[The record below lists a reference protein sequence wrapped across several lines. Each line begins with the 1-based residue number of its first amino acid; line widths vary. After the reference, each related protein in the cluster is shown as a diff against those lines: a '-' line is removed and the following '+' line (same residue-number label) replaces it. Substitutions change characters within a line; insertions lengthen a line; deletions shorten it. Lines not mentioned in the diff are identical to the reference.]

1 MAYDGHVMEIG
12 PELKVTHESRFFTG
26 LDGRQRVVRH
36 VKNPCRFGVRNF
48 DDVECNYMG
57 FN

>member
-1 MAYDGHVMEIG
+1 MEIG